1 MDLSPSKRVVA
12 RRLSLIYILF
22 IGGVGFLSVDL
33 FRTYSEKE
41 VMDFNRDVN
50 IRMNYSKS
58 LKGSFIHTIIHKFCL
73 DINVS

>member
-41 VMDFNRDVN
+41 VMDFNIDN
-50 IRMNYSKS
+50 IE
-58 LKGSFIHTIIHKFCL
+58 TIDRVKW
-73 DINVS
+73 

>member
-41 VMDFNRDVN
+41 VMDFNIDN
-50 IRMNYSKS
+50 IETKDR
-58 LKGSFIHTIIHKFCL
+58 
-73 DINVS
+73 VEW

>member
-41 VMDFNRDVN
+41 VMDFNIDN
-50 IRMNYSKS
+50 TE
-58 LKGSFIHTIIHKFCL
+58 TI
-73 DINVS
+73 DRVEW